1 MQSFGWTV
9 DNVGTNHGCGGG
21 YYYFWMGGYGTGS
34 ISIPLPT
41 GFSDVTIEYGQSC
54 SEVNAPSH
62 DVNVQLNGVVVS
74 SIDRTCAASRCYVY
88 PPVESCLKT
97 FSMKYSPGD
106 VLSIQESGVSIA
118 YIKTIKVGA
127 PLVILEGSTAG
138 YRCTALTMINTAAE
152 CQAAASA
159 LGLTWVE
166 VSAGA
171 HYQDGCSVFVGYNL
185 VAPLTNVWF
194 NPRTRVNGG
203 QCVHTN
209 GDTSDGSCNHKSIC
223 H

>member
-1 MQSFGWTV
+1 MY
-9 DNVGTNHGCGGG
+9 VGYNLAAPLTSVYFNPQTRVNGGQCSDGSCNHK
-21 YYYFWMGGYGTGS
+21 S
-34 ISIPLPT
+34 ICLRP
-41 GFSDVTIEYGQSC
+41 
-54 SEVNAPSH
+54 
-62 DVNVQLNGVVVS
+62 
-74 SIDRTCAASRCYVY
+74 
-88 PPVESCLKT
+88 PPV
-97 FSMKYSPGD
+97 M
-106 VLSIQESGVSIA
+106 
-118 YIKTIKVGA
+118 
-127 PLVILEGSTAG
+127 ILEGSTAG

-159 LGLTWVE
+159 LGLTWRG
-166 VSAGA
+166 VSTGA
-171 HYQDGCSVFVGYNL
+171 HYQDGCSVYVGYNL